1 LVKSKTLKSSQVS
14 EEASE
19 LVVNKAID
27 LWQQH
32 SNSINIGLE
41 FSIKHNPTALWA
53 AQQVHSMP
61 NLNSGP
67 IIGGATNSGTAVRN
81 KSAAPLS

>member
-1 LVKSKTLKSSQVS
+1 VS

-27 LWQQH
+27 LWLQH
-32 SNSINIGLE
+32 SNTINIGLE

-53 AQQVHSMP
+53 AKQVHSMP
-61 NLNSGP
+61 NLNSGSN
-67 IIGGATNSGTAVRN
+67 IGGTTNSGTAVRN